1 MEDAAKR
8 VWFRFYTCHR
18 RFQEW
23 TVSRVFQKLWV
34 RLLEVYDDIEGIR
47 WNWQSLD
54 SISVK
59 APLGG
64 RWR

>member
-1 MEDAAKR
+1 MLPKEY
-8 VWFRFYTCHR
+8 VSSSTCHR

-23 TVSRVFQKLWV
+23 RESGIFYTLWTILLQK
-34 RLLEVYDDIEGIR
+34 YDKKIGIK

-59 APLGG
+59 SPLGG
-64 RWR
+64 GNDWT

>member
-1 MEDAAKR
+1 MLPKE
-8 VWFRFYTCHR
+8 YGSGSTCHR

-23 TVSRVFQKLWV
+23 RESGTFYTLWTILLQK
-34 RLLEVYDDIEGIR
+34 YDKKIGIK

-59 APLGG
+59 SPLGG
-64 RWR
+64 Q